1 MPKMTTAAIESSLL
15 PALNGFKES
24 AAQVKEAHAKARK
37 AILDDPMTSDLAKRG
52 KADALRVE
60 TRNKLDNL
68 KADQDAHVNGLK
80 STLEKQLRGNQPMD
94 ASNILLRRDAADRV
108 RKIIDQQEA
117 VDVLQ
122 DAIANGDETLAH
134 AIGIRATHTGMSG
147 VVETW
152 KAAYPETADTAA
164 ALAFVEA
171 NTSGAA
177 FNLSNQITYAD
188 PVE

>member
-1 MPKMTTAAIESSLL
+1 MSKITLAALESSFG
-15 PALNGFKES
+15 PKRDSFKAA
-24 AAQVKEAHAKARK
+24 AAQVKEEHRAALK
-37 AILDDPMTSDLAKRG
+37 AIKEDPMTSDLAKRG
-52 KADALRVE
+52 KVDALRAE
-60 TRNKLDNL
+60 TRNKLDSI
-68 KADQDAHVNGLK
+68 KADQVAYENGLK

-94 ASNILLRRDAADRV
+94 ASSIMLRRDAGDRV

-117 VDVLQ
+117 VEVLN

-134 AIGIRATHTGMSG
+134 AIGIRASNTGMSG

-177 FNLSNQITYAD
+177 YNLANQITYAD